1 MGKIAKKIRRNKEML
16 EEYTDFYFEPMLPP
30 EMEDDFLDN
39 VDNLDLD
46 NLQNYTFE
54 NRPAVLSRLTKE
66 GFKTLQE
73 EMPYFYVDGDG
84 GLHFISFPEIDDEVK
99 KFFLMQD

>member
-39 VDNLDLD
+39 DDNLD

-66 GFKTLQE
+66 DFKTLQE
-73 EMPYFYVDGDG
+73 EMPYFYVDGKG
-84 GLHFISFPEIDDEVK
+84 ELHFISFPEIDDEVK

>member
-66 GFKTLQE
+66 DFKTLQE

-84 GLHFISFPEIDDEVK
+84 ELHFISFPEIDDEVK